1 MIVRKFGPP
10 LLAGESASCGGHFAS
25 IVFPFTHNALP
36 YIDCIKK
43 KQSVVTVSM
52 GSTDLCDITDVSL
65 TLLLIKITVHVS
77 LHFCIGAIT
86 HPGQMFTGDNWTSL
100 IVESSNVEKYFHV
113 KALYF
118 QRINLMS
125 AKCF

>member
-1 MIVRKFGPP
+1 M
-10 LLAGESASCGGHFAS
+10 
-25 IVFPFTHNALP
+25 
-36 YIDCIKK
+36 
-43 KQSVVTVSM
+43 VTVST
-52 GSTDLCDITDVSL
+52 GSTDLCDITDVTL

-113 KALYF
+113 KDLYF
-118 QRINLMS
+118 QRINLNS
-125 AKCF
+125 KCFKLISEHFKVIFKNIMFNI

>member
-1 MIVRKFGPP
+1 
-10 LLAGESASCGGHFAS
+10 
-25 IVFPFTHNALP
+25 
-36 YIDCIKK
+36 
-43 KQSVVTVSM
+43 M
-52 GSTDLCDITDVSL
+52 GSADLCDITDVSL

-77 LHFCIGAIT
+77 LHFCIGAIA

-100 IVESSNVEKYFHV
+100 IVESSVDEKYFHV

-125 AKCF
+125 TKCF